1 MTNPLGVD
9 WLGSGPT
16 AAELAAAGKVF
27 RLGYIDRPDSSLTR
41 IQIDLMHA
49 AGIDIGLIAEWG
61 AQRMLG
67 GASAGVM
74 DGMRI
79 RDALTRLGAPSGT
92 VVYCAADWNATA
104 AQMAKIDGYLGGVA
118 SIIGHECTG
127 VYGGRAVILH
137 VLASG
142 SASHFWQTYAW
153 SGTPPRWVIPGIHLQ
168 QYLEPPEDRR
178 QDGGPRTRPS
188 SPSGASGTPDFPTA
202 RQERT

>member
-79 RDALTRLGAPSGT
+79 RDALTQLGAPSGT

-118 SIIGHECTG
+118 SVIGHECTG

-153 SGTPPRWVIPGIHLQ
+153 CRHAAALGHPGHPPPAV
-168 QYLEPPEDRR
+168 LEPPEDRR
-178 QDGGPRTRPS
+178 QDGGPRRGHRARVGPVARRTSRQL
-188 SPSGASGTPDFPTA
+188 